1 MAVVEVRRLWRSPSR
16 RLRAAALTILQ
27 AALAVMIAW
36 SISRYGLGRPDPI
49 FAPLAAMS
57 AIGVSLERRLRPS
70 LEMVLGVAVGILVAD
85 LFIAWAG
92 RGVWQIGLVV
102 ALAMAAAVLVKG
114 GPIAVLQASSTAVVI
129 ATVLPTEGNT
139 AFAVGR
145 FTDALIGGA
154 VGLTMTLLLP
164 ANPLREVTRVG
175 SPLLRGISDVLA
187 KLSSALRERDEGLA
201 STALAESHGLA
212 VSVEQLAQ
220 TVDASHE
227 IAMLAPARWKARL
240 TLAQVETALPYI
252 DAAVRDCRVLA
263 RQTLTALQRG
273 DAIPPGLDAAADEC
287 ALAVQALQRSLDS
300 SEDLA
305 AARAAA
311 IRAASAA
318 TDAVQ
323 HTSGMLAQT
332 VAAQVMSV
340 AADLLYATGL
350 TAADVDDL
358 LPDLPE
364 PVSRRSRRRSTGQ
377 QVSLPSDASQDVLRR
392 EA

>member
-1 MAVVEVRRLWRSPSR
+1 ML
-16 RLRAAALTILQ
+16 
-27 AALAVMIAW
+27 AW

-85 LFIAWAG
+85 LFIAWVG

-102 ALAMAAAVLVKG
+102 ALAMAAAVVVKG
-114 GPIAVLQASSTAVVI
+114 GPIVVLQASSTAVVI
-129 ATVLPTEGNT
+129 ATVLPPEGT
-139 AFAVGR
+139 VAFAVGR
-145 FTDALIGGA
+145 FTDALIGGG
-154 VGLTMTLLLP
+154 VGLAMTLMLP
-164 ANPLREVTRVG
+164 ANPLREVTRIG
-175 SPLLRGISDVLA
+175 SPLLAGISEVLA
-187 KLSSALRERDEGLA
+187 KLSTSLRERDERLA
-201 STALAESHGLA
+201 SAALAESHGLA
-212 VSVEQLAQ
+212 VSVEQFAQ
-220 TVDASHE
+220 TIDASHE
-227 IAMLAPARWKARL
+227 IALLAPARWKARM
-240 TLAQVETALPYI
+240 TLSQVETALPYI

-273 DAIPPGLDAAADEC
+273 DAIPPGLDTAVDEC
-287 ALAVQALQRSLDS
+287 AVAVQALQRSVDS

-305 AARAAA
+305 AARAAS
-311 IRAASAA
+311 IRAATSA
-318 TDAVQ
+318 TEAVQ

-350 TAADVDDL
+350 TGDDVDDL

-364 PVSRRSRRRSTGQ
+364 PVSRRSRRRATGQ
-377 QVSLPSDASQDVLRR
+377 HVAVRSDTSEDVLRP

>member
-1 MAVVEVRRLWRSPSR
+1 ML
-16 RLRAAALTILQ
+16 
-27 AALAVMIAW
+27 AW

-57 AIGVSLERRLRPS
+57 AIGASLERRLRPS

-102 ALAMAAAVLVKG
+102 ALAMAAAVVVKG
-114 GPIAVLQASSTAVVI
+114 GPIVVLQASSTAVVI
-129 ATVLPTEGNT
+129 ATVLPPEGT
-139 AFAVGR
+139 VAFAAGR

-164 ANPLREVTRVG
+164 ANPLREVTRIG
-175 SPLLRGISDVLA
+175 SPLLAGISEVLA
-187 KLSSALRERDEGLA
+187 KLSTSLRDRDEALA
-201 STALAESHGLA
+201 SAALAESHGLA
-212 VSVEQLAQ
+212 VSVEQFAQ

-227 IAMLAPARWKARL
+227 IALLAPARWKARE
-240 TLAQVETALPYI
+240 TLAQVETALPYV

-273 DAIPPGLDAAADEC
+273 DAIPPGLDAAVDEC
-287 ALAVQALQRSLDS
+287 AVAVQALQRSVDS
-300 SEDLA
+300 SEDMA
-305 AARAAA
+305 AARAAS
-311 IRAASAA
+311 IRAATAA
-318 TDAVQ
+318 TEAVQ

-350 TAADVDDL
+350 TGEDVEDL

-364 PVSRRSRRRSTGQ
+364 PVSRRSGRRATGHH
-377 QVSLPSDASQDVLRR
+377 VALRRDTSQDVLRP
-392 EA
+392 EP